1 MTMPTE
7 QVVESYKLNPDALI
21 NLWEIRLRNNA
32 GTIRLKDFE
41 TLTWQGFTWESCPIQ
56 LSGDER
62 RSDGEES
69 RPRLVVVNPF
79 GRFTRFV
86 LAGVLEYSLVIRKQV
101 LYQHLISN
109 ANVYNQRMWKVGR
122 VAQFVSGTSITL
134 ELRAMSDA
142 PNFQIPG
149 RQFMPPDFPLVT
161 LG

>member
-1 MTMPTE
+1 MPAE
-7 QVVESYKLNPDALI
+7 QVAEGLKLGPDALVS
-21 NLWEIRLRNNA
+21 LWEIRLRNNA

-41 TLTWQGFTWESCPIQ
+41 TMSWQGVTWEACPIQ

-69 RPRLVVVNPF
+69 RPKLVVVNPF

-86 LAGVLEYSLVIRKQV
+86 LAGVLEYSVVIRRQV

-109 ANVYNQRMWKVGR
+109 AGIYNQRMWKIGR
-122 VAQFVSGTSITL
+122 VVQFISGHSITV
-134 ELRAMSDA
+134 ELRSMSDA

-149 RQFMPPDFPLVT
+149 RQFLPPEFPLVT